1 MPRYTYMCED
11 CESTLNVFHLMKEKL
26 EECSECGSENV
37 KRLPSQLSAKVYKET
52 KVGDKVKEGI
62 KKNTEILEQ
71 SIKDSRRDYDE

>member
-26 EECSECGSENV
+26 EECSECGSENE